1 MPRYYK
7 DELPDDSPKMV
18 SIEVFTEKYSQ
29 IIQASN
35 FADAIMVFIEKNG
48 DDKIICAVD
57 VNFRDNIFYNVFK
70 DENMQERANQ
80 AQEDYLSSLNDDVK

>member
-1 MPRYYK
+1 MGRYYK
-7 DELPDDSPKMV
+7 DELPKEV
-18 SIEVFTEKYSQ
+18 TQYVTIEIFTEKYSQ

-57 VNFRDNIFYNVFK
+57 VSFRDNIFFNVFK
-70 DENMQERANQ
+70 DENMQVRADQ
-80 AQEDYLSSLNDDVK
+80 AQDDYLNSVKDE